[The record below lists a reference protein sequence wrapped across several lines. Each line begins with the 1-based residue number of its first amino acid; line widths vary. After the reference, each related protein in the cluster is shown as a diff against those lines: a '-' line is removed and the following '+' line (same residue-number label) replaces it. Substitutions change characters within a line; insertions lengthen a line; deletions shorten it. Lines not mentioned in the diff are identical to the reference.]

1 MESSL
6 ITLSRYRFET
16 ARSDY
21 ESAKALYDLKQFRA
35 SINRSYYSIFHAL
48 RAVLAL
54 DGYDSSKHSGI
65 ISYFN
70 QHYVKEGIFDKRI
83 SKQIS
88 STFNLREKADYEDF
102 FIACG
107 EDAQLQ
113 LGKADAI
120 LHMIEEY
127 LLDRWEQVDKAEE

>member
-6 ITLSRYRFET
+6 ITLSRYSFET

-65 ISYFN
+65 ISYFEPL
-70 QHYVKEGIFDKRI
+70 KK
-83 SKQIS
+83 S
-88 STFNLREKADYEDF
+88 L
-102 FIACG
+102 
-107 EDAQLQ
+107 
-113 LGKADAI
+113 
-120 LHMIEEY
+120 
-127 LLDRWEQVDKAEE
+127 